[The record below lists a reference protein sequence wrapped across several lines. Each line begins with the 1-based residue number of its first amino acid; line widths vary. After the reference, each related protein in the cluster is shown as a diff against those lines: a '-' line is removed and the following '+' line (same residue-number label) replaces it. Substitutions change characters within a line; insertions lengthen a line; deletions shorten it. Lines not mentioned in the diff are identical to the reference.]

1 MKNSWIPIHV
11 NDEIW
16 EMRNSS
22 RVVIYQPTIQILV
35 DFNRIMLNV
44 LQLPFTLSVMLC
56 TPEADLN
63 LSITGSLAL

>member
-1 MKNSWIPIHV
+1 MKNSWIPTHV

-35 DFNRIMLNV
+35 DFDRIMLNV
-44 LQLPFTLSVMLC
+44 LQLPFTLLVMLC
-56 TPEADLN
+56 TPGADLN
-63 LSITGSLAL
+63 LSITGFLAL